1 MKNDVWI
8 ATKQCRLV
16 TRIVL
21 LFCLYGA
28 GVSIV
33 EYAIAE
39 PTTEGG
45 LQHQLQVLLIQKNE
59 HASDPE
65 LLVRLADLYLDL
77 GDDDSLATSK
87 RRDAYEEGAK
97 VARQAI
103 KLHEQDAQAH
113 YLYAANLGSAAQL
126 KGMMA
131 SALTI
136 QDLKHHVT
144 RALELNP
151 HHAPAL
157 HMMGM
162 MLEELPWF
170 LGGDASGALTY
181 LRRAVASDPTYSH
194 ARLDLA
200 KAYAKRKDPNAARQE
215 LEAILQ
221 QPLPP
226 DASVSDKRRRE
237 EALQLHES
245 LSNS

>member
-1 MKNDVWI
+1 M
-8 ATKQCRLV
+8 QCRLV
-16 TRIVL
+16 TCIVL
-21 LFCLYGA
+21 LFCLYEA
-28 GVSIV
+28 SVSIV

-45 LQHQLQVLLIQKNE
+45 LQHQLQGLLSQKND

-65 LLVRLADLYLDL
+65 FLIRLADLYLDL
-77 GDDDSLATSK
+77 GDDDSLAISK
-87 RRDAYEEGAK
+87 RRDAYEEGAR
-97 VARQAI
+97 VAHQAI
-103 KLHEQDAQAH
+103 ELREPNAQAH

-162 MLEELPWF
+162 MMDELPWF
-170 LGGDASGALTY
+170 LGGDANSALTY
-181 LRRAVASDPTYSH
+181 LRRAVISDPKDCH

-200 KAYAKRKDPNAARQE
+200 KAYIKRKDQNSALRE
-215 LEAILQ
+215 LETILQ
-221 QPLPP
+221 LPHQP
-226 DASVSDKRRRE
+226 DASISDRRHRE
-237 EALQLHES
+237 EALQLRAS
-245 LSNS
+245 LKNS

>member
-1 MKNDVWI
+1 MARHWSSILFVLGFLLVELSDVVFRQ
-8 ATKQCRLV
+8 AT
-16 TRIVL
+16 
-21 LFCLYGA
+21 
-28 GVSIV
+28 
-33 EYAIAE
+33 AE
-39 PTTEGG
+39 SLMGG
-45 LQHQLQVLLIQKNE
+45 DQHQLQVLLSQKNE
-59 HASDPE
+59 RVFDPDF
-65 LLVRLADLYLDL
+65 LLRLADLYLDL

-103 KLHEQDAQAH
+103 KLREQDAQAH

-144 RALELNP
+144 RALALNP

-170 LGGDASGALTY
+170 LGGDANSALTY
-181 LRRAVASDPTYSH
+181 LRRAVISDPKDCH

-200 KAYAKRKDPNAARQE
+200 KTYIKRKDQNSALRE
-215 LEAILQ
+215 LETILQ
-221 QPLPP
+221 QPHQP
-226 DASVSDKRRRE
+226 DASISDKRHRE
-237 EALQLHES
+237 EALQLRAS
-245 LSNS
+245 LKNS